1 MVDLDLMGTTRLEN
15 VGIDDPILG
24 WIGGPRATG
33 DIKTWDSTWV
43 RLVDLEAAWPLRA
56 YESDCDVVVEVED
69 RFAPWNAGRWRV
81 TSMSAQRTDA
91 EADVTLDVAV
101 LGAGYLGH
109 PIGGL
114 LRAGLVR
121 EHRAGA
127 YAELARALRTTV
139 APEPSI
145 GF

>member
-1 MVDLDLMGTTRLEN
+1 M
-15 VGIDDPILG
+15 
-24 WIGGPRATG
+24 
-33 DIKTWDSTWV
+33 ST
-43 RLVDLEAAWPLRA
+43 
-56 YESDCDVVVEVED
+56 
-69 RFAPWNAGRWRV
+69 
-81 TSMSAQRTDA
+81 